1 MKICVVGDF
10 DTITGFRLAGIKDTY
25 EVEEPQSAVKVIK
38 ELFQNKDKEI
48 GLIIITERIADDIR
62 AELKEISEGKVIP
75 LIVEIPDKKGPIEK
89 KVDPIKEL
97 VKRAVGL
104 EIKFG

>member
-1 MKICVVGDF
+1 MKISVIGDF

-25 EVEEPQSAVKVIK
+25 EVEDPTKAVEVIK
-38 ELFQNKDKEI
+38 DLFKNMEMGVI
-48 GLIIITERIADDIR
+48 VITEKIADNIR
-62 AELKEISEGKVIP
+62 TELKEISEGKVTP
-75 LIVEIPDKKGPIEK
+75 LIVEIPDKHGSIEK

>member
-1 MKICVVGDF
+1 MKISVIGDF

-25 EVEEPQSAVKVIK
+25 EVEDPGKAVEVIK
-38 ELFQNKDKEI
+38 DLFKNMEM
-48 GLIIITERIADDIR
+48 GVIIITEKIADNIR
-62 AELKEISEGKVIP
+62 AELKDISEGKVTP
-75 LIVEIPDKKGPIEK
+75 LVVEIPDKHGSIEK

>member
-1 MKICVVGDF
+1 MKISVIGDF
-10 DTITGFRLAGIKDTY
+10 DTITGFRLAGIKETY
-25 EVEEPQSAVKVIK
+25 EIEDPGKAVEVIK
-38 ELFQNKDKEI
+38 DLFKNMEM
-48 GLIIITERIADDIR
+48 GVIIITEKIADNIR
-62 AELKEISEGKVIP
+62 AELKEISEGKVTP
-75 LIVEIPDKKGPIEK
+75 LIVEIPDKKGSIEK